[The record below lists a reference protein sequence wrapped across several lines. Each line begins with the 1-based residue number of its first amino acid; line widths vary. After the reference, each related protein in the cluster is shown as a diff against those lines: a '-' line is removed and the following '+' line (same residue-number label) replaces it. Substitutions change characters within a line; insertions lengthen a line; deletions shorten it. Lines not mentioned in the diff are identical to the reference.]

1 MRFDL
6 HLRREVTDRLRGVA
20 EQMGA
25 WEHAP
30 RLSADDKEEVHR
42 RVCVFDH
49 TTSVPPLRFAGVDGS
64 GDFPCL
70 TYSDS
75 FVYLSVAASACY
87 ETDTLCGLREVDAQL
102 TSIAEFTWLPGDDR
116 EAHRQWDVAFATLAG
131 AAVVEVI
138 EHSDYRRI
146 KALVSGRACDV
157 SALAR
162 GLLRPKASD
171 TGNVGIQL
179 RACAELGAALRVLRG
194 PKAPDLLAIDGTF
207 SLPMVARDQH
217 SLFHE
222 HLKRLCA
229 TEARSAGVAFVAVSK
244 SHGLPGVEEVERI
257 AAEATGTSPGMAE
270 HWYLRLPLP
279 SEGWSLPLV
288 DGRQLPPH
296 GSVTYLVRFHRTT
309 PTLRIDVDQEYWRDH
324 LQAPGAEQRL
334 FERLDYAGHDQR
346 CYGYPYPIK
355 AGHDRAS
362 LTEKER
368 VALRKQLVDAAVT
381 AGMSRRLFRSP
392 SMATGHE

>member
-6 HLRREVTDRLRGVA
+6 HLRTEVNERLRGVA
-20 EQMGA
+20 KQMGA

-30 RLSADDKEEVHR
+30 RLSTDDEGEVR
-42 RVCVFDH
+42 RRICGFAH

-87 ETDTLCGLREVDAQL
+87 ETDTLCGLREFDAQL
-102 TSIAEFTWLPGDDR
+102 TSLAEFTWLPGDHR
-116 EAHRQWDVAFATLAG
+116 EAQRQWDLAFSMLAG
-131 AAVVEVI
+131 APVVEVI
-138 EHSDYRRI
+138 EQSDYRHI
-146 KALVSGRACDV
+146 KAVVSGRASDV
-157 SALAR
+157 ATLAR

-179 RACAELGAALRVLRG
+179 RSCAELGAALRVLRG

-244 SHGLPGVEEVERI
+244 SHGLPGVEEIERI
-257 AAEATGTSPGMAE
+257 AAEVTGTPSGMAE

-279 SEGWSLPLV
+279 GEGWSLPVV
-288 DGRQLPPH
+288 DGRQLPRVTRGNDGTVDIAVLEAAAARRR
-296 GSVTYLVRFHRTT
+296 GSSPL
-309 PTLRIDVDQEYWRDH
+309 
-324 LQAPGAEQRL
+324 
-334 FERLDYAGHDQR
+334 
-346 CYGYPYPIK
+346 
-355 AGHDRAS
+355 
-362 LTEKER
+362 
-368 VALRKQLVDAAVT
+368 
-381 AGMSRRLFRSP
+381 SR
-392 SMATGHE
+392 MNE